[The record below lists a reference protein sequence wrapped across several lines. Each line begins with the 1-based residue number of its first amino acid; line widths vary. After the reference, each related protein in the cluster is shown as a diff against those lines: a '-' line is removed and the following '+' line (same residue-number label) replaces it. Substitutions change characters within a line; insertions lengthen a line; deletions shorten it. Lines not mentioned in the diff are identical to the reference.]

1 MKKIIFIML
10 FMLLF
15 LVACNTSV
23 QKEENNKEENIEE
36 QEEKQEQEETEEE
49 KEEEKIEEKEE
60 EMKKESD
67 TIIVVLGNWMN
78 DNGTISTIMRR
89 RLDLAIKAYEEF
101 NPKYIVVTGGMANAK
116 AGIAEADAM
125 YNYLVDAGI
134 DKDIIIKEDQSMST
148 YQNANYTIKLIE
160 DIDFK
165 NLIIV
170 STIEHF
176 INYDTI
182 KYFNDA
188 CLNNPKMFSK
198 KINIMIYTNNTYV

>member
-15 LVACNTSV
+15 LVACNTSA
-23 QKEENNKEENIEE
+23 QKEENNNEENIEE
-36 QEEKQEQEETEEE
+36 QEEKQEQ
-49 KEEEKIEEKEE
+49 EEKIEEKEE

-125 YNYLVDAGI
+125 YDYLVDAGI

-148 YQNANYTIKLIE
+148 YQNANYTMKLIE

-165 NLIIV
+165 TLIIV

-176 INYDTI
+176 INYETI

-188 CLNNPKMFSK
+188 CLNNPKVFSK
-198 KINIMIYTNNTYV
+198 KINIMIFTNNTYV

>member
-10 FMLLF
+10 LMLLF
-15 LVACNTSV
+15 LVACNNNV
-23 QKEENNKEENIEE
+23 QEEVKEENNNVENIEE
-36 QEEKQEQEETEEE
+36 QEEQEE

-148 YQNANYTIKLIE
+148 YQNANYTMKLIE

-165 NLIIV
+165 TLIIV

-176 INYDTI
+176 VNYETI

-188 CLNNPKMFSK
+188 CLNNSKVFSK
-198 KINIMIYTNNTYV
+198 KINIMIYTNNAYV

>member
-15 LVACNTSV
+15 LVACNNNV
-23 QKEENNKEENIEE
+23 QEEVKEENNNVENIEE
-36 QEEKQEQEETEEE
+36 QEEQQEQEE

-188 CLNNPKMFSK
+188 CLNNPKVFSK